1 MVEIRFHGRGGQGTV
16 VASVILAKALFEN
29 GFNVQTFPSFG
40 VERRGAPVEAYLR
53 LDRETI
59 SVRSNVYKPD
69 HIVVQDR
76 KLFDTA
82 SVMTGL
88 KPNGWIILNAP
99 DSFEIPLLC
108 KDYPI
113 ARIDAAQIARKHGL
127 GTQTHPIINTAMVGA
142 FARALDMPSIDS
154 LIKAIQDEIS
164 VKTSANIEAAKEAFE
179 QLSLKYRENE
189 H

>member
-16 VASVILAKALFEN
+16 VASVILAKALFKN
-29 GFNVQTFPSFG
+29 DLYVQTFPSFG

-53 LDRETI
+53 LDQEMI
-59 SVRSNVYKPD
+59 SVRSNVYTPD

-82 SVMTGL
+82 PVMTGL

-99 DSFEIPLLC
+99 DSFELPSMC
-108 KDYPI
+108 EGYPV

-127 GTQTHPIINTAMVGA
+127 GTQTHPIINTTMVGA
-142 FARALDMPSIDS
+142 FARALKMPSIES
-154 LIKAIQDEIS
+154 LSEAIQDEIPI
-164 VKTSANIEAAKEAFE
+164 KTSANIEAAKEAYHAVSMNQE
-179 QLSLKYRENE
+179 RCSC
-189 H
+189 